1 MMTKRRLP
9 SIALLLV
16 LVVLVVVFVL
26 ATSSPRAELFYTA
39 DQRKAFT
46 VQSNM
51 RLNQV
56 SLFSNFYIP
65 GATVDEPQIVS
76 SFGATECRVRATL
89 DARYEEVE
97 GVTATV
103 YDLDFEGTYRL
114 RYGGPSPTATLE
126 IVFPFPTGLGTLNR
140 VYFLVDG
147 EEPSGVQYSL
157 DTITWWTEL
166 EAGEER
172 EIVVRYRAR
181 GAGSFT
187 YALDRNRRLENLDV
201 AIVVQGLVGSEV
213 PDDTLPTT
221 AVGDVEGGE
230 QFAWQYEALIADR
243 NIQVELPTRP
253 GFVQRVEE
261 LQQPLHTLA
270 LFSPLLVGG
279 FVAALVGVHWLTG
292 VRLSF
297 LHYLLAGLGLF
308 LFYPGLTFLSGVLEL
323 PWAAVT
329 ASIVVTG
336 LLVAFLGIAAGW
348 WRTWWSTLLLAI
360 VFLGLFSLGSMSR
373 WRGLL
378 ITAGGALLV
387 GVFMVL
393 VARWQA
399 ARSEP
404 RPTNPIKVQESTG
417 DGPEVEETAATEP
430 EESASS
436 ARYCLHCGAELVE
449 AFAFCPACGHDAKP
463 FRRCPV
469 CGAAHYV
476 SPEAE
481 LHHCPACGERMGE

>member
-9 SIALLLV
+9 SIVLLLV
-16 LVVLVVVFVL
+16 LIALVVVYVL
-26 ATSSPRAELFYTA
+26 ATSSPRAEFFYTA
-39 DQRKAFT
+39 NQRHAFDI
-46 VQSNM
+46 QNGM

-56 SLFSNFYIP
+56 SLFSNSYIP
-65 GATVDEPQIVS
+65 GATVDEPQLVS

-126 IVFPFPTGLGTLNR
+126 IVFPFPTGLDTLNQ

-157 DTITWWTEL
+157 STITWWTEL
-166 EAGEER
+166 KAGDER

-187 YALDRNRRLENLDV
+187 YALDRNRRLEDLDV
-201 AIVVQGLVGSEV
+201 VIVVQGLAGSEV
-213 PDDTLPTT
+213 PDDALPTT
-221 AVGDVEGGE
+221 AVKDVEGGE

-243 NIQVELPTRP
+243 NVQVELPTRP
-253 GFVQRVEE
+253 GFVQRVEG

-270 LFSPLLVGG
+270 LLSPLFVGG
-279 FVAALVGVHWLTG
+279 FVAALTGVHWLTG

-329 ASIVVTG
+329 ASVVVTG
-336 LLVAFLGIAAGW
+336 LLVAFLGIAASW
-348 WRTWWSTLLLAI
+348 RRTWWSTLLLAV
-360 VFLGLFSLGSMSR
+360 VFLGLFSLGSMSQ

-378 ITAGGALLV
+378 ITAGGTLLV
-387 GVFMVL
+387 GMFMVL

-399 ARSEP
+399 TKSKSQISNASD
-404 RPTNPIKVQESTG
+404 VQESTKS
-417 DGPEVEETAATEP
+417 EKVEEPMAVESEEP
-430 EESASS
+430 MPTTY
-436 ARYCLHCGAELVE
+436 YCSHCGAELVE
-449 AFAFCPACGHDAKP
+449 AFAFCPACGHDAKA
-463 FRRCPV
+463 FRRCPA
-469 CGAAHYV
+469 CGTAHYV

-481 LHHCPACGERMGE
+481 LRHCPACGEQMGE